1 MNKVFAEVGSQVYVL
16 MNIGEEDEH
25 VVELTLNGTPRI
37 VPEYTEGFPI
47 SFTIDL
53 PSSLAELNA
62 QIKSDLRKSN
72 GLRHYVK
79 KITAKNGEKLERK
92 WRLEV
97 KRNMF
102 KRKRKSFI

>member
-1 MNKVFAEVGSQVYVL
+1 MNKVFAEAGSQVYVI

-47 SFTIDL
+47 SFTVEL
-53 PSSLAELNA
+53 PPSLTELNA
-62 QIKSDLRKSN
+62 WIKSDLRKVN
-72 GLRHYVK
+72 GRRHYVK
-79 KITAKNGEKLERK
+79 KITAKNGGKLERK

-102 KRKRKSFI
+102 KRKR

>member
-1 MNKVFAEVGSQVYVL
+1 MNKVFAEAGSQVYVL

-25 VVELTLNGTPRI
+25 LAEVTLNGTTEI
-37 VPEYTEGFPI
+37 VPVYTEGFPT
-47 SFTIDL
+47 FTVEL
-53 PSSLAELNA
+53 PFSLVELNA

-79 KITAKNGEKLERK
+79 KITEKNEEKLERK

-102 KRKRKSFI
+102 KRKRQSFI

>member
-1 MNKVFAEVGSQVYVL
+1 MNNEFAEVGSQVYVL

-25 VVELTLNGTPRI
+25 VVELTLNGPPRI
-37 VPEYTEGFPI
+37 VPEYTEGFPT
-47 SFTIDL
+47 FTVEL
-53 PSSLAELNA
+53 PSSFAELNA

-79 KITAKNGEKLERK
+79 KITAKNREKLERK

-102 KRKRKSFI
+102 KRKR